1 MLHQFQASGHGDV
14 TDTKEGDFW
23 MVVHGSRTSQYM
35 LHHLGRETMLA
46 PVTWDENGWPVVNQ
60 GEKILKNMEVMRLPE
75 EDYEIRL
82 EDPDSFYGSVLPKV
96 WNYLRNPDL
105 SRYSLTDRK
114 GSLKLAGGDGTLD
127 ELCSPAFVGRR
138 QQHLSLIH
146 ISWALTG
153 NRQS

>member
-1 MLHQFQASGHGDV
+1 MCQP
-14 TDTKEGDFW
+14 
-23 MVVHGSRTSQYM
+23 RTSAM
-35 LHHLGRETMLA
+35 A
-46 PVTWDENGWPVVNQ
+46 V
-60 GEKILKNMEVMRLPE
+60 KRLPE
-75 EDYEIRL
+75 EDYESGW

-138 QQHLSLIH
+138 QQEDTAFI
-146 ISWALTG
+146 
-153 NRQS
+153 NRVYAHDLHRMLCGGVC